1 MPLGMA
7 IFIFGGLHIMETRIA
22 VMGIIV
28 ENMDS
33 VEKLNLLL
41 HDYRAY
47 IIGRMGI
54 PYKDKGIS
62 IVSVAVDAP
71 QDVISTMS
79 GKIGSLMG
87 ISVKT
92 AYSSKVY
99 N

>member
-1 MPLGMA
+1 
-7 IFIFGGLHIMETRIA
+7 METRIA

-28 ENMDS
+28 ENIDS

-41 HDYRAY
+41 HEYRTY

-79 GKIGSLMG
+79 GKIGNLVG

-92 AYSSKVY
+92 AYSSKIY
-99 N
+99 S

>member
-1 MPLGMA
+1 
-7 IFIFGGLHIMETRIA
+7 METRIA

-28 ENMDS
+28 ENVAS
-33 VEKLNLLL
+33 VEALNSLL

-62 IVSVAVDAP
+62 VVSIAIDAP
-71 QDVISTMS
+71 QDIISTLAGRV
-79 GKIGSLMG
+79 GKLDG

-99 N
+99 GVENV

>member
-1 MPLGMA
+1 
-7 IFIFGGLHIMETRIA
+7 METRIA

-28 ENMDS
+28 ENIDS

-41 HDYRAY
+41 HEYRTY

-79 GKIGSLMG
+79 GKIGNLAG

-92 AYSSKVY
+92 AYSSKIY

>member
-1 MPLGMA
+1 
-7 IFIFGGLHIMETRIA
+7 METRIA

-41 HDYRAY
+41 HDYRTY

-71 QDVISTMS
+71 QNVISTMS
-79 GKIGSLMG
+79 GKIGSLEG